1 MWDGSGNVWE
11 WMGNPYEPGGNTMVL
26 RGGAWHDDAREDAR
40 VSFRVVNHPDYFG
53 VSIGLRV
60 VVAPVL

>member
-1 MWDGSGNVWE
+1 
-11 WMGNPYEPGGNTMVL
+11 MGNPYEPGGNTMVL